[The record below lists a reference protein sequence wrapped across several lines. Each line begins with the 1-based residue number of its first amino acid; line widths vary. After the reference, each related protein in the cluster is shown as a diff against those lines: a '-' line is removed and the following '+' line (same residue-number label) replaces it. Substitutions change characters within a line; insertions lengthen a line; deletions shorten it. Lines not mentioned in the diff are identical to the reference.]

1 MKKGFLPVIA
11 ACLIALLLVAGSC
24 GKAAPTATTSAPAK
38 TTAAATTAAATTSK
52 PAATTSAPAATT
64 AAPKTAAFKWPSELG
79 ILVGAIG
86 SGNHAQAVAL
96 APLIEKATGMKVR
109 VVAETSTTM
118 REVRLWQGDM
128 ALQINPLSAHIGNVY
143 GEAGAQ
149 GYKVGRSRTIW
160 LQMNCPYGLC
170 VRGDS
175 VLKTIDDLKTR
186 PAQGKDVKFIYQST
200 ATGMVKVV
208 NLAMPAFLDM
218 PGPGKPGGYTPVP
231 IANNTEQIRALGE
244 GRGDVSWI
252 SPITATTY
260 EIESGP
266 YGIRWLDM
274 PFDNT
279 KGWEKFLA
287 YCPDTPPLKASSGV
301 ASAIG
306 HQMTNQPFIYQ
317 VTTENEDD
325 FAYNLSKWF
334 NENYSSFKDLTP
346 TTPDLALKY
355 FRGYIDAALFPI
367 AKGTIRYLKEIGQWT
382 AKDDQWND
390 EAIKNDDKMVQ
401 VRDTFLAEAKAKGIA
416 ADSKDAAELWTSKYV
431 PTLPPLAARSK

>member
-1 MKKGFLPVIA
+1 MKKGILPVVA
-11 ACLIALLLVAGSC
+11 ACLIVLLLIAGSC
-24 GKAAPTATTSAPAK
+24 SKAGPTTTAPAPAK
-38 TTAAATTAAATTSK
+38 TTTAATTSK

-96 APLIEKATGMKVR
+96 APLLEKATGMKVR

-118 REVRLWQGDM
+118 REVRLWQGEM
-128 ALQINPLSAHIGNVY
+128 ALQINPLNAHIGNVY

-175 VLKTIDDLKTR
+175 PLQTIYDLKTR

-244 GRGDVSWI
+244 GRGDVSWVA
-252 SPITATTY
+252 PITATTY

-274 PFDNT
+274 PFEDT
-279 KGWEKFLA
+279 KGWERFLTIS
-287 YCPDTPPLKASSGV
+287 YDTPQLVASSGV
-301 ASAIG
+301 KSALG
-306 HQMTNQPFIYQ
+306 HQMTNSPFIYQ
-317 VTTENEDD
+317 VTAENEDD
-325 FAYNLSKWF
+325 FAYNLSKWI
-334 NENYSSFKDLTP
+334 NENYNSFKDLTP

-355 FRGYIDAALFPI
+355 FRGYIDTALFPI

-382 AKDDQWND
+382 DKDDQWNN
-390 EAIKNDDKMVQ
+390 EAIKQDDVFVQ
-401 VRDTFLAEAKAKGIA
+401 VRDAFLTEAKAKGMA
-416 ADSKDAAELWTSKYV
+416 PDSKEAAALWTATYV
-431 PTLPPLAARSK
+431 PRLPVLTARKK